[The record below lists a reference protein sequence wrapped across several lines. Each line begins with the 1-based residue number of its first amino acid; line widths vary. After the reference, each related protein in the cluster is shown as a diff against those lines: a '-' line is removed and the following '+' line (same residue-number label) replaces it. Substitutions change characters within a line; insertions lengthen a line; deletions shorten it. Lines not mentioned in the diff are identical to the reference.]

1 MSTINTL
8 LIANRGEIALR
19 VMRTAKAMGI
29 RTVAVYSDADR
40 ESPHVHFADAAIH
53 IGPAPVSESYLNVDA
68 ILDAA
73 KTSGADAIHPGYGFL
88 SENAAFAKKAK
99 RAGLIFVG
107 PPAKAIDA
115 MGDKAQ
121 AKRMMIKAKV
131 PCIPGYEDED
141 QSQKNFTAAAKEI
154 GFPVMVKASAGG
166 GGRGMRLVENAKDL
180 PEALKLARSEAE
192 HAFGSGDL
200 ILEKAIVE
208 PRHVEIQVFADAHGN
223 TIHLGERDCS
233 VQRRH
238 QKVLE
243 ESPCPVMTT
252 DLRERMGAAAVAA
265 AEAVDYRGAGTVEFL
280 LDKDGDFYFLEMNT
294 RLQVEHPVTE
304 LVTGL
309 DLVALQLKVAQG
321 ERLGISQEDVALR
334 GHAIE
339 ARLYTEDPAQDFQPA
354 TGPILLWQSPTGENV
369 RCDDGIATGGAV
381 SPFYDAMVAKIMAW
395 GETRAEA
402 LLRLS
407 NALKETTLFGVQ
419 TNQAFLSEAIA
430 KPAFVD
436 GEATTAFIAENF
448 DEKGFSDPE
457 IGARDKAAAAVLLY
471 RAERNEAL
479 HRSLSVPD
487 ELIEW
492 SSSLPRPATTIFGDE
507 TALTRAIG
515 QDLFEV
521 SGLGE
526 AAIRVSVESMTDHH
540 VSLLID
546 GEPRDYAWMSP
557 GQGEIYLRR
566 DAKTW
571 HLVDNSARLSTS
583 EEAGGGGRIIANM
596 HGTLIDLF
604 VKAGDKVEAGD
615 RVAVLE
621 AMKMQHQLHAEVSG
635 TVTEV
640 LAAAGAQL
648 ASGDLILEIT
658 PEDGD

>member
-1 MSTINTL
+1 MNRINTL

-29 RTVAVYSDADR
+29 RTVAVYSDADQN
-40 ESPHVHFADAAIH
+40 SPHVTFADAAIH
-53 IGPAPVSESYLNVDA
+53 IGPAPVSDSYLNADA
-68 ILDAA
+68 VLDAA
-73 KTSGADAIHPGYGFL
+73 QVSGADAIHPGYGFL
-88 SENAAFAKKAK
+88 SENAAFAKRVEK
-99 RAGLIFVG
+99 AGLIFVG

-115 MGDKAQ
+115 MGDKAR

-166 GGRGMRLVENAKDL
+166 GGRGMRLVETAKDL

-192 HAFGSGDL
+192 NAFGSGDL

-208 PRHVEIQVFADAHGN
+208 PRHVEIQVFADAHGH

-243 ESPCPVMTT
+243 ESPCPVMTP
-252 DLRERMGAAAVAA
+252 DLRARMGAAAVAA

-280 LDKDGDFYFLEMNT
+280 LDKDGNFYFLEMNT

-321 ERLGISQEDVALR
+321 EPLGVSQAEVELR

-339 ARLYTEDPAQDFQPA
+339 ARLYAEDPAEDFQPA
-354 TGPILLWQSPTGENV
+354 TGPILLWQRPDGEGV

-402 LLRLS
+402 LHRLS
-407 NALKETTLFGVQ
+407 NALNKTTLFGVQ
-419 TNQAFLSEAIA
+419 TNQTFLAEAIA
-430 KPAFVD
+430 KPAFAE
-436 GEATTAFIAENF
+436 GQATTAFIAENF
-448 DEKGFSDPE
+448 DGEGFSDPE
-457 IGARDKAAAAVLLY
+457 ITAKDKAAAAVLLY
-471 RAERNEAL
+471 RSARDAAMAQ
-479 HRSLSVPD
+479 SLNVPA

-492 SSSLPRPATTIFGDE
+492 SSSLPRPATAVFGEE
-507 TALTRAIG
+507 TVLTRAVAKD
-515 QDLFEV
+515 QFEV

-526 AAIRVSVESMTDHH
+526 KAILVAVEALTEHH

-546 GEPRDYAWMSP
+546 GEPLDYAWMAH
-557 GQGEIYLRR
+557 GNGEVFLRR
-566 DAKTW
+566 DSMTW
-571 HLVDNSARLSTS
+571 HLSDSSARLSTT
-583 EEAGGGGRIIANM
+583 EDAGGGGRIVANM
-596 HGTLIDLF
+596 HGMLIDVF
-604 VKAGDKVEAGD
+604 VKAGDQVEAGD

-635 TVTEV
+635 TVKEV
-640 LAAAGAQL
+640 RAEAGAQL

-658 PEDGD
+658 PDDGE